1 MRFLFVF
8 VLFSAMILSQAF
20 DPSKIDT
27 SKNRLPVPGDTTRLP
42 RSPRDSV
49 VVDTLVPVY
58 QIPLQGALYE
68 YDSEYLRYLNYRN
81 GATLFSQFPVAYN
94 RSMGF
99 LGLPSEI
106 TYYGEG
112 LGRISFLEDGIEINN
127 RTTNTLY
134 FDDVQES
141 YIEKLSLYPSYMG
154 FLYGNR
160 PNQITVSITGR
171 DFVSGAPYSRIK
183 YFEGPVGEG
192 YIDVQ
197 FNQTIKNRLVFYTE
211 ITNQKVDDGFRN
223 SDLSLWKGKI
233 NLKYI
238 ASKYFN
244 LSAGYNYVQQ
254 SLGLNGGVNYDSAKT
269 LAASIPGRTIDDI
282 LYDDRAAPVNFL
294 NRYQKNASHRIN
306 LKAFGY
312 FAGKGYFEGALY
324 HQTNT
329 NEFRQ
334 NEDSLFTN
342 PNRFMI
348 DRKFSATGGSFRTTF
363 DTKYFAADVHAN
375 YDAVT
380 QESFW
385 FDSSSGTFV
394 PSGPARKNS
403 FSAGGILTG
412 KAGGFALSGFG
423 KLFIY
428 EGEVY
433 TGFGGEGKAEF
444 AEYFKFRGGVS
455 WLNSFDQDY
464 GYINA
469 KTSITRVEGELGYA
483 DGVLSLKL
491 LGWAANSDRT
501 LVGTFMPTMDPMVAI
516 GFVPAIEPENFA
528 FGAAASAD
536 YKIGPFSC
544 FADIRYNHKRL
555 KDSEKNII
563 PLLNSKVGIVFR
575 DTLFNDALD
584 LKTTLSYSYRTS
596 SVATFYNFFTDRVLY
611 TPFMDD
617 VPASGQLD
625 FALAGTIQKVATL
638 YFSWENL
645 LGSKYY
651 LSPYY
656 PVLPRNIRFGI
667 SWEFL
672 N

>member
-1 MRFLFVF
+1 MRFLPFF
-8 VLFSAMILSQAF
+8 ILFSTMIFSQG
-20 DPSKIDT
+20 SE
-27 SKNRLPVPGDTTRLP
+27 PVKSDTTKNIPSISADTNRVP

-68 YDSEYLRYLNYRN
+68 YNTEYLKYLNYRN
-81 GATLFSQFPVAYN
+81 GATLFSQFPVAYD

-106 TYYGEG
+106 TFYGEG
-112 LGRISFLEDGIEINN
+112 QGRISFLEDGIEVNN
-127 RTTNTLY
+127 RITNTLY
-134 FDDVQES
+134 FDNIQES
-141 YIEKLSLYPSYMG
+141 YIQKLSLYPSYMG
-154 FLYGNR
+154 FLYGNK
-160 PNQITVSITGR
+160 PNQMTLSITGR
-171 DFVSGAPYSRIK
+171 DFISGAPYSRIK

-197 FNQTIKNRLVFYTE
+197 FNQTIRNRFVIFTE

-238 ASKYFN
+238 ASKFLN
-244 LSAGYNYVQQ
+244 LSAGYNYVQS
-254 SLGLNGGVNYDSAKT
+254 SLGLNGGVNYDSAIT
-269 LAASIPGRTIDDI
+269 LAASIPGRTIDDV

-294 NRYQKNASHRIN
+294 NRYEKNTSSRLN

-312 FAGKGYFEGALY
+312 FAGKGYFEGAIY

-334 NEDSLFTN
+334 NEDSSATN
-342 PNRFMI
+342 PNRLLI
-348 DRKFSATGGSFRTTF
+348 DRKFSVTGASFRTTF

-375 YDAVT
+375 YESVT
-380 QESFW
+380 EESFW
-385 FDSSSGTFV
+385 FDSSSGVFV
-394 PSGPARKNS
+394 PSGNRVKNS
-403 FSAGGILTG
+403 FSAGGIVTG
-412 KAGGFALSGFG
+412 KLGGFALSGFG

-428 EGEVY
+428 QNEIY
-433 TGFGGEGKAEF
+433 SGFGGEGKAEF
-444 AEYFKFRGGVS
+444 ADYFQFRGGIS
-455 WLNSFDQDY
+455 YLSSFEQDY
-464 GYINA
+464 NYVNA
-469 KTSITRVEGELGYA
+469 KTSVTRLEGELGYA
-483 DGVLSLKL
+483 DGVVFIKI

-501 LVGTFMPTMDPMVAI
+501 PIGTFMPTIDPAATYLNYTI
-516 GFVPAIEPENFA
+516 TDAENFA
-528 FGAAASAD
+528 FGAVLNTD
-536 YKIGPFSC
+536 YKIGPFTF
-544 FADIRYNHKRL
+544 FADLRFNHKKM
-555 KDSEKNII
+555 KDWDKYILPI
-563 PLLNSKVGIVFR
+563 FNSKAGITFR
-575 DTLFNDALD
+575 SILFDDALD
-584 LKTTLSYSYRTS
+584 LKTTLSYSYRTA
-596 SVATFYNFFTDRVLY
+596 SVATEYNFFTNRVLL
-611 TPFMDD
+611 TPLLDD
-617 VPASGQLD
+617 VPASGQFD
-625 FALAGTIQKVATL
+625 FAVAGTIQKVATL

>member
-1 MRFLFVF
+1 MRFLPFF
-8 VLFSAMILSQAF
+8 ILFSTMIFSQGSEPVKS
-20 DPSKIDT
+20 DTTKNIPSI
-27 SKNRLPVPGDTTRLP
+27 SADTTRLP

-49 VVDTLVPVY
+49 AVDTLVPVY

-68 YDSEYLRYLNYRN
+68 YNTEYLKYLNYRN
-81 GATLFSQFPVAYN
+81 GATLFSQFPVAYD

-106 TYYGEG
+106 TFYGEG
-112 LGRISFLEDGIEINN
+112 QGRISFLEDGIEVNN
-127 RTTNTLY
+127 RITNTLY
-134 FDDVQES
+134 FDNIQES
-141 YIEKLSLYPSYMG
+141 YIQKLSLYPSYMG
-154 FLYGNR
+154 FLYGNK
-160 PNQITVSITGR
+160 PNQMTLSITGR
-171 DFVSGAPYSRIK
+171 DFISGAPYSRIK

-197 FNQTIKNRLVFYTE
+197 FNQTIRNRFVIFTE

-238 ASKYFN
+238 ASKFLN
-244 LSAGYNYVQQ
+244 LSAGYNYVQS
-254 SLGLNGGVNYDSAKT
+254 SLGLNGGVNYDSAIT
-269 LAASIPGRTIDDI
+269 LAASIPGRTIDDV

-294 NRYQKNASHRIN
+294 NRYEKNTSSRLN

-312 FAGKGYFEGALY
+312 FAGKGYFEGAIY

-334 NEDSLFTN
+334 NEDSSATN
-342 PNRFMI
+342 PNRLLI
-348 DRKFSATGGSFRTTF
+348 DRKFSVTGASFRTTF

-375 YDAVT
+375 YESVT
-380 QESFW
+380 EESFW
-385 FDSSSGTFV
+385 FDSSSGVFV
-394 PSGPARKNS
+394 PSGNRVKNS
-403 FSAGGILTG
+403 FSAGGIVTG
-412 KAGGFALSGFG
+412 KLGGFALSGFG

-428 EGEVY
+428 QNEIY
-433 TGFGGEGKAEF
+433 SGFGGEGKAEF
-444 AEYFKFRGGVS
+444 ADYFQFRGGIS
-455 WLNSFDQDY
+455 YLSSFEQDY
-464 GYINA
+464 NYVNA
-469 KTSITRVEGELGYA
+469 KTSVTRLEGELGYA
-483 DGVLSLKL
+483 DGVVFIKI

-501 LVGTFMPTMDPMVAI
+501 PIGTFMPTIDPAATYLNYTI
-516 GFVPAIEPENFA
+516 TDAENFA
-528 FGAAASAD
+528 FGAVLNTD
-536 YKIGPFSC
+536 YKIGPFTF
-544 FADIRYNHKRL
+544 FAALRYNHKKM
-555 KDSEKNII
+555 KDWDKYILPI
-563 PLLNSKVGIVFR
+563 FNSKAGITFR
-575 DTLFNDALD
+575 SILFDDALD
-584 LKTTLSYSYRTS
+584 LKTTLSYSYRTA
-596 SVATFYNFFTDRVLY
+596 SVATEYNFFTNRVLL
-611 TPFMDD
+611 TPLLDD
-617 VPASGQLD
+617 VPASGQFD
-625 FALAGTIQKVATL
+625 FAVAGTIQKVATL

>member
-1 MRFLFVF
+1 MRFLPFF
-8 VLFSAMILSQAF
+8 ILFSTMIFSQG
-20 DPSKIDT
+20 SE
-27 SKNRLPVPGDTTRLP
+27 PVKGDTTKNIPSISADTNRVP

-68 YDSEYLRYLNYRN
+68 YNTEYLKYLNYRN
-81 GATLFSQFPVAYN
+81 GATLFSQFPVAFD

-106 TYYGEG
+106 TFYGEG
-112 LGRISFLEDGIEINN
+112 QGRISFLEDGIEVNN
-127 RTTNTLY
+127 RITNTLY
-134 FDDVQES
+134 FDNIQES
-141 YIEKLSLYPSYMG
+141 YIQKLSLYPSYMG
-154 FLYGNR
+154 FLYGNK
-160 PNQITVSITGR
+160 PNQMTLSITGR
-171 DFVSGAPYSRIK
+171 DFISGAPYSRIK

-197 FNQTIKNRLVFYTE
+197 FNQTIRNRFVIFTE

-238 ASKYFN
+238 ASKYLN
-244 LSAGYNYVQQ
+244 LSAGYNYLQS

-269 LAASIPGRTIDDI
+269 LAASIPGRTIDDV

-294 NRYQKNASHRIN
+294 NRYEKNTSSRLN

-312 FAGKGYFEGALY
+312 FAGKGYFEGAIY

-334 NEDSLFTN
+334 NEDSSATN
-342 PNRFMI
+342 PNRLLI
-348 DRKFSATGGSFRTTF
+348 DRKFSVTGASFRTTF

-375 YDAVT
+375 YESVT
-380 QESFW
+380 EESFW
-385 FDSSSGTFV
+385 FDSSSGVFV
-394 PSGPARKNS
+394 PSGNRVKNS
-403 FSAGGILTG
+403 FSTGGIVTG
-412 KAGGFALSGFG
+412 KLGGFALSGFG

-428 EGEVY
+428 QNEVY
-433 TGFGGEGKAEF
+433 SGFGGEAKAEF
-444 AEYFKFRGGVS
+444 ADYFQFRGGVS
-455 WLNSFDQDY
+455 HLSSFEQDY
-464 GYINA
+464 NYFNA
-469 KTSITRVEGELGYA
+469 KTSVTRLEGELGYA
-483 DGVLSLKL
+483 DGVVFIKI

-501 LVGTFMPTMDPMVAI
+501 LIGTFMPLIDPAATYLNYTI
-516 GFVPAIEPENFA
+516 TDAENFA
-528 FGAAASAD
+528 FGAVLNTD
-536 YKIGPFSC
+536 YKIGPFTF
-544 FADIRYNHKRL
+544 FADLRYNHKKMKEWDKYIL
-555 KDSEKNII
+555 PIF
-563 PLLNSKVGIVFR
+563 NSKAGITFR
-575 DTLFNDALD
+575 SILFDDALD
-584 LKTTLSYSYRTS
+584 LKTTLSYSYRTT
-596 SVATFYNFFTDRVLY
+596 SVATEYNFFTNRVLL
-611 TPFMDD
+611 TPLLDD
-617 VPASGQLD
+617 VPASGQFD
-625 FALAGTIQKVATL
+625 FAVAGTIQKVATL
-638 YFSWENL
+638 YFSWGNL

>member
-1 MRFLFVF
+1 MRFLPFF
-8 VLFSAMILSQAF
+8 ILFSTMIFSQGSEPVKG
-20 DPSKIDT
+20 DSTKNIPSISADT
-27 SKNRLPVPGDTTRLP
+27 NRVP

-68 YDSEYLRYLNYRN
+68 YNTEYLKYLNYRN
-81 GATLFSQFPVAYN
+81 GATLFSQFPVAYD

-106 TYYGEG
+106 TFYGEG
-112 LGRISFLEDGIEINN
+112 QGRISFLEDGIEVNN
-127 RTTNTLY
+127 RITNTLY
-134 FDDVQES
+134 FDNIQES
-141 YIEKLSLYPSYMG
+141 YIQKLSLYPSYMG
-154 FLYGNR
+154 FLYGNK
-160 PNQITVSITGR
+160 PNQMTLSITGR
-171 DFVSGAPYSRIK
+171 DFISGAPYSRIK

-197 FNQTIKNRLVFYTE
+197 FNQTIRNRFVIFTE

-238 ASKYFN
+238 ASKFLN
-244 LSAGYNYVQQ
+244 LSAGYNYVQS
-254 SLGLNGGVNYDSAKT
+254 SLGLNGGVNYDSAIT
-269 LAASIPGRTIDDI
+269 LAASIPGRTIDDV

-294 NRYQKNASHRIN
+294 NRYEKNTSSRLN

-312 FAGKGYFEGALY
+312 FAGKGYFEGAIY

-334 NEDSLFTN
+334 NEDSSATN
-342 PNRFMI
+342 PNRLLI
-348 DRKFSATGGSFRTTF
+348 DRKFSVTGASFRTTF

-375 YDAVT
+375 YESVT
-380 QESFW
+380 EESFW
-385 FDSSSGTFV
+385 FDSSSGVFV
-394 PSGPARKNS
+394 PSGNRVKNS
-403 FSAGGILTG
+403 FSAGGIVTG
-412 KAGGFALSGFG
+412 KLGGFALSGFG

-428 EGEVY
+428 QNEIY
-433 TGFGGEGKAEF
+433 SGFGGEGKAEF
-444 AEYFKFRGGVS
+444 ADYFQFRGGIS
-455 WLNSFDQDY
+455 YLSSFEQDY
-464 GYINA
+464 NYVNA
-469 KTSITRVEGELGYA
+469 KTSVTRLEGELGYA
-483 DGVLSLKL
+483 DGVVFIKI

-501 LVGTFMPTMDPMVAI
+501 PIGTFMPTIDPAATYLNYTI
-516 GFVPAIEPENFA
+516 TDAENFA
-528 FGAAASAD
+528 FGAVLNTD
-536 YKIGPFSC
+536 YKIGPFTF
-544 FADIRYNHKRL
+544 FAALRYNHKKM
-555 KDSEKNII
+555 KDWDKYILPI
-563 PLLNSKVGIVFR
+563 FNSKAGITFR
-575 DTLFNDALD
+575 SILFDDALD
-584 LKTTLSYSYRTS
+584 LKTTLSYSYRTA
-596 SVATFYNFFTDRVLY
+596 SVATEYNFFTNRVLL
-611 TPFMDD
+611 TPRLDD

-625 FALAGTIQKVATL
+625 FAVAGTIQKFATL

>member
-1 MRFLFVF
+1 MRFLPFF
-8 VLFSAMILSQAF
+8 ILFSTMIFSQGSEPVKG
-20 DPSKIDT
+20 DSTKNIPSI
-27 SKNRLPVPGDTTRLP
+27 SADTTRLP

-49 VVDTLVPVY
+49 AVDTLVPVY

-68 YDSEYLRYLNYRN
+68 YNTEYLKYLNYRN
-81 GATLFSQFPVAYN
+81 GATLFSQFPVAYD

-106 TYYGEG
+106 TFYGEG
-112 LGRISFLEDGIEINN
+112 QGRISFLEDGIEVNN
-127 RTTNTLY
+127 RITNTLY
-134 FDDVQES
+134 FDNIQES
-141 YIEKLSLYPSYMG
+141 YIQKLSLYPSYMG
-154 FLYGNR
+154 FLYGNK
-160 PNQITVSITGR
+160 PNQMTLSITGR
-171 DFVSGAPYSRIK
+171 DFISGAPYSRIK

-197 FNQTIKNRLVFYTE
+197 FNQTIRNRFVIFTE

-238 ASKYFN
+238 ASKFLN
-244 LSAGYNYVQQ
+244 LSAGYNYVQS
-254 SLGLNGGVNYDSAKT
+254 SLGLNGGVNYDSAIT
-269 LAASIPGRTIDDI
+269 LAASIPGRTIDDV

-294 NRYQKNASHRIN
+294 NRYEKNTSSRLN

-312 FAGKGYFEGALY
+312 FAGKGYFEGAIY

-334 NEDSLFTN
+334 NEDSSATN
-342 PNRFMI
+342 PNRLLI
-348 DRKFSATGGSFRTTF
+348 DRKFSVTGASFRTTF

-375 YDAVT
+375 YESVT
-380 QESFW
+380 EESFW
-385 FDSSSGTFV
+385 FDSSSGVFV
-394 PSGPARKNS
+394 PSGNRVKNS
-403 FSAGGILTG
+403 FSAGGIVTG
-412 KAGGFALSGFG
+412 KLGGFALSGFG

-428 EGEVY
+428 QNEIY
-433 TGFGGEGKAEF
+433 SGFGGEGKAEF
-444 AEYFKFRGGVS
+444 ADYFQFRGGIS
-455 WLNSFDQDY
+455 YLSSFEQDY
-464 GYINA
+464 NYVNA
-469 KTSITRVEGELGYA
+469 KTSVTRLEGELGYA
-483 DGVLSLKL
+483 DGVVFIKI

-501 LVGTFMPTMDPMVAI
+501 PIGTFMPTIDPAATYLNYTI
-516 GFVPAIEPENFA
+516 TDAENFA
-528 FGAAASAD
+528 FGAVLNTD
-536 YKIGPFSC
+536 YKIGPFTF
-544 FADIRYNHKRL
+544 FAALRYNHKKM
-555 KDSEKNII
+555 KDWDKYILPI
-563 PLLNSKVGIVFR
+563 FNSKAGITFR
-575 DTLFNDALD
+575 SILFDDALD
-584 LKTTLSYSYRTS
+584 LKTTLSYSYRTA
-596 SVATFYNFFTDRVLY
+596 SVATEYNFFTNRVLL
-611 TPFMDD
+611 TPLLDD
-617 VPASGQLD
+617 VPASGQFD
-625 FALAGTIQKVATL
+625 FAVAGTIQKVATL